1 VKVIPIK
8 LSDSLTAALDELVK
22 SGFYVSRN
30 DAVRDA
36 IRRLVEGNRPT
47 KVKDSNRLQVELQS
61 IARVVSA
68 ILLNKYGK
76 IIS

>member
-8 LSDSLTAALDELVK
+8 LSDSLTALDELVK